1 MNPDAIF
8 QNDRQRQQQQQQ
20 QQQLIDEEDRGIKL
34 GLGEFSFG

>member
-20 QQQLIDEEDRGIKL
+20 QQQLQDEEDRGIKL
-34 GLGEFSFG
+34 GLG